1 MLDNLKKNGFNAVFM
16 HVRPMADRL
25 YSKTTYT
32 NTADN
37 TTYTVYEPTSQYG
50 TSDGSRGGTLV
61 YDYVEYMV
69 EQCHKRGIEFHAW
82 VNPYRYVTYSVK
94 GSSSDK
100 GMDFTTALPGRGLN
114 ADFAVWNQG
123 WIIHHM
129 TSSTSD
135 GVTTYVT
142 KYTFDPSLEQSKVRI
157 CNVIGVLTGAYDIDG
172 IIFDDY
178 FYPDYIPQNS
188 TADDYQR
195 YKNSGTSLSIGD
207 WRRYHVNE
215 MVRRV
220 NETIKSIKP
229 YVRFGIAPAGAGHNG
244 VIASDNLQPMSAFC
258 SASDWQY
265 DALFSDPMAWL
276 RAKTIDYIS
285 PQLYWRETHKTNAFT
300 PMDKWW
306 SQIPGAFGRHFFPS
320 TTASDTPA
328 AETNAMVVSNR
339 NNNKDGNLGHVS
351 YRYGTF
357 LSGGALEYMGNNVYQ
372 KPALEPPMTWFAATD
387 PGKVKNLTRSS
398 NTLSWTAQ
406 SNMRYV
412 VYALPTSTSLEQ
424 AASTQGGLR
433 AEYIADV
440 TYGNSY
446 SIPTAYRTN
455 YYFAVAP
462 YDRYGNEWSY
472 STYGAPLPD
481 TEVSLSSPANGTTL
495 GPDDST
501 VLTWS
506 GTAGATFTLQIAT
519 DNSFANLV
527 HTSSGTDYF
536 SKSLAAADLPVGTL
550 YWRVKVAKSGYNS
563 ATSATR
569 TLNVAKRPL
578 ASPALF
584 KPVDKQHIDADI
596 NFIVQDIGAESYLL
610 EISTSVTFDSSFFIG
625 DPSLWTNEFDENGKV
640 WKQYTVPIAL
650 FPDGTYYW
658 RVRVSTEGYDDN
670 FSEVRMFTVGSGQGS
685 SSYIP
690 YRDPNVYTECT
701 VNNERVILTNL
712 WLRSLS
718 KNPLGNT
725 ADNNRGFAAHH
736 NDEYLSYDAV
746 IIADRSRLLVYDA
759 RSGEQKE
766 DITLDFDSN
775 YAQDLFQATSVLS
788 DDNNNLLIHNL
799 ALADKPVSIAHIIP
813 QSVAGN
819 VKTIFKM
826 TPGYRV
832 DHLDVYGDVSRDRN
846 TTYYVFTVGT
856 VATSTTASITKI
868 TRYKVVNATVDET
881 ITKEFSSLNIGLA
894 ANIHAISPQYVII
907 DGRKVTPQLVDFEN
921 AKVLASMST
930 SFAGESTD
938 PTGTVH
944 FRHGNS
950 QYLAVR
956 NSDNFD
962 HWNILQSTNLTT
974 SFTGAKNLWSFP
986 SSTMGSASTRNDFV
1000 TPVAILQKD
1009 DSGLPYLTL
1018 TRANEQPSSTVIY
1031 ALSPSNGMVAYA
1043 MSTRIITGVENI
1055 TADPDD
1061 SDDTDPDAPAQYF
1074 NLQGEQISADNLT
1087 PGLYLV
1093 RKGTKTHKTI
1103 IR

>member
-1 MLDNLKKNGFNAVFM
+1 MLDNLQANGFNAVFM

-32 NTADN
+32 NPADN
-37 TTYTVYEPTSQYG
+37 ATYTVYEPTSAYG

-82 VNPYRYVTYSVK
+82 INPYRYVTYKVK
-94 GSSSDK
+94 GSTSDK
-100 GMDFTTALPGRGLN
+100 GMDFTTALPGRTTS
-114 ADFAVWNQG
+114 ADVAVWNQG
-123 WIIHHM
+123 WIIHNT

-135 GVTTYVT
+135 GVTTYET

-188 TADDYQR
+188 TADDYPR
-195 YKNSGTSLSIGD
+195 YTDSGSSLSIGD

-220 NETIKSIKP
+220 NQTIKSIKP

-244 VIASDNLQPMSAFC
+244 MIESDNLLPMSSFC

-276 RAKTIDYIS
+276 RAQTIDYVS

-339 NNNKDGNLGHVS
+339 ENNQDGNLGHVG

-357 LSGGALEYMGNNVYQ
+357 LSGGALEYMGSNVYKKQ
-372 KPALEPPMTWFAATD
+372 ALQPPMTWYSATD
-387 PGKVKNLTRSS
+387 PGKVQNLTRTS
-398 NTLSWTAQ
+398 NNLSWTAQ

-412 VYALPTSTSLEQ
+412 VYALPISTSLEK
-424 AASTQGGLR
+424 AASIQGGLLAKFI
-433 AEYIADV
+433 AEV
-440 TYGNSY
+440 TYSNSY
-446 SIPTAYRTN
+446 SIPTDYQTG

-462 YDRYGNEWSY
+462 YDRYGNEWDY
-472 STYGAPLPD
+472 TTYGQPLPD
-481 TEVSLSSPANGTTL
+481 TEVSLSSPASGTTL

-506 GTAGATFTLQIAT
+506 GTDGATFTLQIAT
-519 DNSFANLV
+519 DNSFSNLA
-527 HTSSGTDYF
+527 HTSSGADYF
-536 SKSLAAADLPVGTL
+536 SKSIAAADLPVGTL
-550 YWRVKVAKSGYNS
+550 YWRVKVEKSGYNS
-563 ATSATR
+563 AVSATR
-569 TLNVAKRPL
+569 TLNIAKRPL
-578 ASPALF
+578 ASPALY
-584 KPVDKQHIDADI
+584 KPVDKQHIDADV
-596 NFIVQDIGAESYLL
+596 NFVVQDIGAESYLL
-610 EISTSVTFDSSFFIG
+610 EISASDNFDSTFFVG

-640 WKQYTVPIAL
+640 WKQYTVPFAL

-670 FSEVRMFTVGSGQGS
+670 FSEVRMFTVGSGQV

-690 YRDPNVYTECT
+690 YRDPNVFSECT
-701 VNNERVILTNL
+701 VNSERVILTNL
-712 WLRSLS
+712 WVRSS
-718 KNPLGNT
+718 TINTLGNT
-725 ADNNRGFAAHH
+725 ADNNRGLAAHH

-746 IIADRSRLLVYDA
+746 ILPDRDKLLVYDA
-759 RSGEQKE
+759 RSGEKIE
-766 DITLDFDSN
+766 NIALDFDSS
-775 YAQDLFQATSVLS
+775 YAQDLYQATSVLS

-799 ALADKPVSIAHIIP
+799 ALAGNPVSIGHVIP

-819 VKTIFKM
+819 VKTVFKM

-846 TTYYVFTVGT
+846 TTYYVFTIGT
-856 VATSTTASITKI
+856 VATSTSTSITKI
-868 TRYKVVNATVDET
+868 TRYKVVNDAVAETVE
-881 ITKEFSSLNIGLA
+881 KEFSALNVGLA
-894 ANIHAISPQYVII
+894 ANIHAISSQYVIV

-921 AKVLASMST
+921 VKVLSSMST
-930 SFAGESTD
+930 TFAGETTN
-938 PTGTVH
+938 PTGIVH
-944 FRHGNS
+944 FNHGNS

-956 NSDNFD
+956 NADGFD

-986 SSTMGSASTRNDFV
+986 SSALGSASTQNDFV
-1000 TPVAILQKD
+1000 TPVDVLQKD
-1009 DSGLPYLTL
+1009 DSGMPYLTL
-1018 TRANEQPSSTVIY
+1018 TRANAQPTSTVIY
-1031 ALSPSNGMVAYA
+1031 ALSPSNGMAAYA
-1043 MSTRIITGVENI
+1043 MSTRIITGVEDI
-1055 TADPDD
+1055 TADPADTDD
-1061 SDDTDPDAPAQYF
+1061 SDSDAPAQYF

-1093 RKGTKTHKTI
+1093 RKGTKTYKTI